1 MKISVSRLSSLY
13 IGWMTVV
20 GMILPWAGN
29 IASAGICANA
39 DAFPGWE
46 NRNPA
51 RKMPLPAKE
60 LWRAPFRQ
68 GKSAFNVDWRD
79 GAKGRVAFEDGA
91 IRVEKAN
98 DIGMVV
104 VSTKFKSSPGQL
116 LQSYAACYSEAP
128 VDPFYGKAFIRM
140 WSGRED
146 LKWHRKHFGRSAT
159 ESPLY
164 EDIINTYPGQF
175 TRKLCRAQ
183 AGDSGEVTAAIVV
196 KGPPSVTVWREW
208 GVEDAV
214 AADAKWKKDARK
226 LAPPDRSATMIDEAA
241 FDAALA
247 KDTEHYAEMVKT
259 ADGGVL
265 NVDGRKM
272 PSIFY
277 KPIPFGMGVPFTG
290 EGGIFE
296 KSGIDIQV
304 VNIRFGVGHGR
315 IGFWTKD
322 GFDCAAAVKRVKDF
336 MRSAPNSLFLVTI
349 RCDAYPEYADEHPGE
364 AWITEDGSPVWGGCS
379 SGRKMTGTPL
389 PNTWP
394 WISNHSLVWRNDVK
408 RLMTQ
413 FVGELKRTGL
423 AKRIIGAHLAGYHDG
438 QFAVP
443 VADFSPA
450 AARAFLD
457 WQKAQYGEV
466 KWSKVPAFPKDTEFL
481 NPNTEQ
487 AHIAYQRFLKNG
499 PMLMQDDLAAHLKK
513 EFGKP
518 IVVGRWCMN
527 PFGGSIMA
535 TIDFGTFT
543 KSRSV
548 DFLVAQPRYQRRAPG
563 LECAVRVPLA
573 SFRLHGKMFLNE
585 FDLRTWHGRGGENE
599 ARTTYLSRAED
610 LPMWKT
616 VHRRLAGQM
625 FANRMGWWYFDMCDN
640 WFDDPGIQADI
651 ALVRKTASKLMAKDD
666 SSPEPV
672 STAVVVDEDGLLLC
686 NRAGIKGFSRREH
699 ENTPE
704 QLMLLGAAGV
714 PYDVLLANDLLEN
727 PSRASRYK
735 AFLMVGFYEMD
746 EVRRQFAEQ
755 QRKRG
760 AKLFFFSDAGICGGA
775 DAIAPD
781 ELQKVRGSFTPRAFN
796 DFARSAGAYVPS
808 PAGLQVD
815 MNGGFMSI
823 HCLKTG
829 RYDFEL
835 PFKADV
841 TNLKTGNRFKSISV
855 LSLDVTGGETRWY
868 SLAKSEKGCE
878 R

>member
-1 MKISVSRLSSLY
+1 
-13 IGWMTVV
+13 
-20 GMILPWAGN
+20 
-29 IASAGICANA
+29 
-39 DAFPGWE
+39 
-46 NRNPA
+46 
-51 RKMPLPAKE
+51 
-60 LWRAPFRQ
+60 
-68 GKSAFNVDWRD
+68 
-79 GAKGRVAFEDGA
+79 
-91 IRVEKAN
+91 
-98 DIGMVV
+98 
-104 VSTKFKSSPGQL
+104 
-116 LQSYAACYSEAP
+116 
-128 VDPFYGKAFIRM
+128 
-140 WSGRED
+140 
-146 LKWHRKHFGRSAT
+146 
-159 ESPLY
+159 
-164 EDIINTYPGQF
+164 
-175 TRKLCRAQ
+175 
-183 AGDSGEVTAAIVV
+183 
-196 KGPPSVTVWREW
+196 
-208 GVEDAV
+208 
-214 AADAKWKKDARK
+214 
-226 LAPPDRSATMIDEAA
+226 
-241 FDAALA
+241 LA

-815 MNGGFMSI
+815 MNGGFISI